1 MTLNFH
7 KKPQRDFVFHFF
19 LKFLLFLIYFIFFA
33 LYFFFQHADVHATA
47 CWRIG
52 SYAPVY
58 HIPYNITSS
67 YLSSNQRP
75 FTKIPG
81 TTHKN
86 YSVQDIILPTS
97 HTPLEPTTWKCG
109 GSRHPRQLQGLSCL
123 GQLSSKFATVFI
135 LLTCTVHRCHPHGH
149 PKVWECTMS
158 IPGRRRRIVLLRDF
172 SKGSLL
178 RVILQEP

>member
-1 MTLNFH
+1 MH
-7 KKPQRDFVFHFF
+7 PA
-19 LKFLLFLIYFIFFA
+19 Y
-33 LYFFFQHADVHATA
+33 
-47 CWRIG
+47 G
-52 SYAPVY
+52 APVKKTASTRLRQ
-58 HIPYNITSS
+58 YNVEPPRLPLEITSTQAVS
-67 YLSSNQRP
+67 QTVMMYRSVQPCWYTSGTPPQPHLSSNQRP

-109 GSRHPRQLQGLSCL
+109 GSRHPRQLQALSCL